1 MKEKEIKS
9 MKLVLDV
16 KESFG
21 DLLFLGYDEK
31 KKYDSVANRRTEEPE
46 AFTCRLASSKLG
58 GQIEVTVP
66 LEVAVD
72 SIAFSQKVTLRNAT
86 IDPYAR
92 TSEGSSFAEVILRC
106 NADTILDAS
115 KPVGTG
121 AKNEEKKT
129 V

>member
-1 MKEKEIKS
+1 MEKP
-9 MKLVLDV
+9 LVLDV

-21 DLLFLGYDEK
+21 DLLFLGSSEK
-31 KKYDSVANRRTEEPE
+31 KKYDSVANRRTDEVE
-46 AFTCRLASSKLG
+46 AYVCRLASSRLR

-92 TSEGSSFAEVILRC
+92 TTEGSSFAEVVLRI

-115 KPVGTG
+115 KPAGTG